1 MTVRQK
7 ENVLILSVHMKIG
20 IVLENFEVKCSE
32 EISTAE
38 RTAGVAASGAMDHS
52 YDISSDLGSYCF

>member
-7 ENVLILSVHMKIG
+7 EEVFILPIHMKIG
-20 IVLENFEVKCSE
+20 VVFKNFEVESGE
-32 EISTAE
+32 EISTTK
-38 RTAGVAASGAMDHS
+38 RTTGVTALGAMDHS

>member
-7 ENVLILSVHMKIG
+7 EEVFILPIHMKIG
-20 IVLENFEVKCSE
+20 VVFKNFEVKSGE
-32 EISTAE
+32 EISTTK
-38 RTAGVAASGAMDHS
+38 RTTGVTALGAMDHS